1 MSDLDDR
8 LKRAIDRGQKS
19 KDVKGQEAGQKKATA
34 EELRTRHSELR
45 LTLSDH
51 IESCLRKLCDHFPGF
66 EFSSVVNEDGW
77 GARITRDDINLNPG
91 SRGNLYSRFEMLV
104 RPFSDAHILE
114 LATKGTVRNREA
126 LTRNNYRFLNEAQA
140 DDLQSIIDGLVVEF
154 AEHFSAEG

>member
-1 MSDLDDR
+1 MSDLDER
-8 LKRAIDRGQKS
+8 LQRAIDRGQKS
-19 KDVKGQEAGQKKATA
+19 RDAKGQEVGKKKATS

-66 EFSSVVNEDGW
+66 EFSSIVSEDGW
-77 GARITRDDINLNPG
+77 GALIRRDDINLNPG
-91 SRGNLYSRFEMLV
+91 ARGNLYSRFEILV
-104 RPFSDAHILE
+104 KPFSDAHILE

-126 LTRNNYRFLNEAQA
+126 LTRNNYRFLHEAEA
-140 DDLQSIIDGLVVEF
+140 DDLKSIVDGLVVEF